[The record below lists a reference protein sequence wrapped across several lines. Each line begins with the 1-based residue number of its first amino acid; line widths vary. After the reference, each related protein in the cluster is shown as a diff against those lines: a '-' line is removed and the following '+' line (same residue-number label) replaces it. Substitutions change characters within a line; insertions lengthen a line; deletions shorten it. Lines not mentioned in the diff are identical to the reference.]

1 MFRLIQ
7 LIKVQ
12 TTPFQLLKNTQ
23 LKTTRLK
30 LSALFFVLFS
40 AILFSSQTF
49 AAKDAV
55 LTQAEALIR
64 KGDFK
69 AAYLLLEPLEDTRA
83 GDINY
88 DYLFGFAGVES
99 GNVTRGA
106 FALERVLAV
115 DPNNKDARTE
125 MAKAHFLLGERQA
138 SKAEFNNVLALN
150 PDQQTKKTID
160 SLLTAIQ
167 KIEGTTTTFG
177 AYAEFGLGADSNI
190 SSAPNI
196 NAISVPLFS
205 GVAFALGEDGREQSS
220 NFMQLATG
228 LSFREPVNDDFA
240 YFGAVNL
247 THRDNE
253 TTSIFNT
260 SNLDLNLGLQYR
272 VDENNFSFALQNNNF
287 YLDSSSFRHAYGAT
301 AQWLYN
307 IDSLNQAGV
316 FGQYSKISYAGNSIR
331 NAQRSIGGVNV
342 GHVFQN
348 DYRPVVFASVY
359 GGREDA
365 DDSSVN
371 FLSQSIV
378 GVRVGGQLNI
388 GTRLQLTTS
397 LGVENRKNDEND
409 PSFLTKRKDNQYDAT
424 LGLRYTFARDWSI
437 RPQYSYTKND
447 SNIDLNTFERQIFSI
462 SIRKDFNW

>member
-40 AILFSSQTF
+40 AILFPSQTL

-138 SKAEFNNVLALN
+138 SKEEFV
-150 PDQQTKKTID
+150 
-160 SLLTAIQ
+160 S
-167 KIEGTTTTFG
+167 
-177 AYAEFGLGADSNI
+177 
-190 SSAPNI
+190 
-196 NAISVPLFS
+196 
-205 GVAFALGEDGREQSS
+205 
-220 NFMQLATG
+220 
-228 LSFREPVNDDFA
+228 
-240 YFGAVNL
+240 
-247 THRDNE
+247 
-253 TTSIFNT
+253 
-260 SNLDLNLGLQYR
+260 
-272 VDENNFSFALQNNNF
+272 
-287 YLDSSSFRHAYGAT
+287 
-301 AQWLYN
+301 
-307 IDSLNQAGV
+307 
-316 FGQYSKISYAGNSIR
+316 
-331 NAQRSIGGVNV
+331 
-342 GHVFQN
+342 
-348 DYRPVVFASVY
+348 
-359 GGREDA
+359 
-365 DDSSVN
+365 
-371 FLSQSIV
+371 
-378 GVRVGGQLNI
+378 
-388 GTRLQLTTS
+388 
-397 LGVENRKNDEND
+397 
-409 PSFLTKRKDNQYDAT
+409 
-424 LGLRYTFARDWSI
+424 
-437 RPQYSYTKND
+437 
-447 SNIDLNTFERQIFSI
+447 
-462 SIRKDFNW
+462 